1 MCTTGREYRDRARM
15 EVVLKYIAWWD
26 YWKMQKVRLDG
37 KVIDINTIIHVY
49 LIMKN

>member
-1 MCTTGREYRDRARM
+1 
-15 EVVLKYIAWWD
+15 
-26 YWKMQKVRLDG
+26 MQKVRLDG